1 MPDPKIQLQPPA
13 AAPVVSRP
21 LRTAASFVLVLPKRR
36 VIYRHWDKEVYLPG
50 EEAELVLE
58 GEGIGDQKYEFVVE
72 KAGSEDGPWEP
83 VASLQAKVEGERAS
97 AKYKFPKAEPKGRLS
112 KAEWARAR
120 ASPGDRLGLHVEAQG
135 YEGGFLSIHVERQQ
149 ENGSWDVYT
158 RWQGTIEQGK
168 YDGVFPVPPREGAS
182 AGQAITAGRASG
194 ALEVDGKIV
203 ELSFEQ
209 DPVEG
214 GTAWMAAR
222 TENLDGS
229 QIRFVLERA
238 DEGGTWVEV
247 GSAVSTVTQGRA
259 RNSVAMPPGASR
271 SATPESATESR
282 DAVRFAVARLHTH
295 DQVVVSVDPGWL
307 KGESYEVILERRP
320 LDSEGNWE
328 SGGAVE
334 QPAASGERVAQ
345 PGAREPD
352 AASRQESAGDRP
364 DEHGEVVRAEERH
377 PPAPPE
383 AVQVAPGPRGGESP
397 APQPGAPH
405 PAAQAQP
412 ASAPS
417 ATQPERPPA
426 TAASQGQSAPVPRGS
441 PAQPERPPEIAQ
453 AKRPVAPPT
462 PQAQPEP
469 TSRPLQERP
478 APARPA
484 PQVQVAPA
492 PAAPLPQAQ
501 HPPAMPDAR
510 PSGTPAA
517 ASPASAAPQP
527 PAAVSNAP
535 PSRTAAQPNFRPA
548 ISVQGPPDPS
558 LASLP
563 GSGAPAVPASPSAT
577 LPVAPQASETL
588 AAAGASGAFSSGATV
603 PAVAA
608 VEAAPSVGGR
618 FSGAERVPQG
628 LDKPG
633 GDSFSD
639 ALSKVRDAKDK
650 AKGAKSKLEKAQ
662 ELVSDAAPPD
672 EGNVKE

>member
-13 AAPVVSRP
+13 AAPVISRP

-97 AKYKFPKAEPKGRLS
+97 AKYKFPRAEPQGRLT
-112 KAEWARAR
+112 KAEWKR
-120 ASPGDRLGLHVEAQG
+120 ASANPGDRLGMHVEAQG

-149 ENGSWDVYT
+149 EDGSWDVYT
-158 RWQGTIEQGK
+158 RSQGTIEQGK
-168 YDGVFPVPPREGAS
+168 YDGVFPVPPREGAG
-182 AGQAITAGRASG
+182 AGQATTAGRASG

-222 TENLDGS
+222 AENLDGS

-247 GSAVSTVTQGRA
+247 GSAVSTVTKGRA

-271 SATPESATESR
+271 GASTESATESR
-282 DAVRFAVARLHTH
+282 DAVRFAVARLHAH

-307 KGESYEVILERRP
+307 EGDSYEVILERRP
-320 LDSEGNWE
+320 LDGEGNWE

-334 QPAASGERVAQ
+334 QPAASAEHVAQ
-345 PGAREPD
+345 PVAGEPD
-352 AASRQESAGDRP
+352 AASGQESAVDRP
-364 DEHGEVVRAEERH
+364 DEHGKAVRADERH
-377 PPAPPE
+377 PPAPSE
-383 AVQVAPGPRGGESP
+383 AVKVAPGPREGESP
-397 APQPGAPH
+397 APLPGAAH

-412 ASAPS
+412 ASAPT
-417 ATQPERPPA
+417 ATQPEPPPA
-426 TAASQGQSAPVPRGS
+426 PAATQGQSAVPG
-441 PAQPERPPEIAQ
+441 
-453 AKRPVAPPT
+453 
-462 PQAQPEP
+462 
-469 TSRPLQERP
+469 RP
-478 APARPA
+478 APRLEIMPA
-484 PQVQVAPA
+484 PAPHLEVTPA

-510 PSGTPAA
+510 PSGTAPA
-517 ASPASAAPQP
+517 ASPASAAAP
-527 PAAVSNAP
+527 PVSNAT
-535 PSRTAAQPNFRPA
+535 PSRTAAQPAPRPA
-548 ISVQGPPDPS
+548 ISVQAPADPT
-558 LASLP
+558 LGSLP
-563 GSGAPAVPASPSAT
+563 GSGAPPASTSAT
-577 LPVAPQASETL
+577 LPVAANASETL
-588 AAAGASGAFSSGATV
+588 APAGTSEAASSGAIV
-603 PAVAA
+603 PPVAS
-608 VEAAPSVGGR
+608 VPEAAPSVGGR
-618 FSGAERVPQG
+618 LPGAERVPQG
-628 LDKPG
+628 LANPG

-639 ALSKVRDAKDK
+639 ALSKLRDAKDK
-650 AKGAKSKLEKAQ
+650 AKGTKSKLEKAQ

-672 EGNVKE
+672 EADVKE